1 MKIELN
7 IPSND
12 YKKPTEIRDG
22 VVCFIA
28 ETLLNG
34 VGEERPFRINSHN
47 RGVYISGG
55 HIRFERL
62 YEKDIR
68 VRGVEMNAA
77 FEALH
82 QAGYYLYA
90 TYCITDDVHTYVWSK
105 KPMYGNQKPMKEPKF
120 STFID

>member
-7 IPSND
+7 VPAND
-12 YKKPTEIRDG
+12 YKEPTEIREN
-22 VVCFIA
+22 VVRDIA
-28 ETLLNG
+28 LALLPDIK
-34 VGEERPFRINSHN
+34 GERRFRICSHN
-47 RGVYISGG
+47 RGVYLGYG
-55 HIRFERL
+55 QIRLERL

-68 VRGVEMNAA
+68 VHGVEMNAA

-82 QAGYYLYA
+82 HAGYYLYA

-105 KPMYGNQKPMKEPKF
+105 KPMYGNQKPIKEPKF